1 MSHPGH
7 HDSSAGDQG
16 TAQDRYLSQDPAFP
30 ARTIVGT
37 LFMGAFF
44 GYLNETL
51 LNVALTPLMQ
61 TFDIDRARVQW
72 LTTGFLLVM
81 GGLTPIT
88 ASIIRHASTRT
99 VTLATLGTFLVGSL
113 ICAAASSFET
123 LLAGRLVQA
132 ASAALMV
139 PLLMNAIL
147 AIYPPEKRGRAMA
160 LVAMIFTLAP
170 AIGPTLSGIIVDHL
184 GWRALFLFALPFV
197 LLAMGLTIRHLRV
210 DLVPVDRP
218 HIDLPSAL
226 LAPAGFGGLVY
237 AASEFASLSA
247 GTFALLLAGSLLL
260 IALFCHRQLRLPTP
274 LLDLRAFAEPQ
285 FRLPAIILGLSIFVF
300 LGLELLLPMYMQQ
313 VLLFSGTLTGL
324 VLLPASVAEAVTAP
338 LAGILLDRR
347 GGRAVL
353 LPGALLMVIGLG
365 LLWWMARPDVGALP
379 MALAFGLFGAAVA
392 FAITGETH
400 AMNALPRPL
409 HPHGTAII
417 ATINPVAGALGAAFF
432 VGATGLGERWSDQPT
447 PALAMQDGITL
458 AFGLAVVI
466 GVAVLMLATRIRPV
480 GIQAPP
486 PKP

>member
-1 MSHPGH
+1 M
-7 HDSSAGDQG
+7 G
-16 TAQDRYLSQDPAFP
+16 TDQDRYFSQDPAFP
-30 ARTIVGT
+30 ARAIIGT
-37 LFMGAFF
+37 LFVGAFF

-61 TFDIDRARVQW
+61 EFDIPRARVQW

-88 ASIIRHASTRT
+88 ASLIRHASTRT
-99 VTLATLGTFLVGSL
+99 VTLATLATFVVGSL
-113 ICAAASSFET
+113 ICAAAGRFEV

-147 AIYPPEKRGRAMA
+147 AIYPPGKRGRAMS

-170 AIGPTLSGIIVDHL
+170 AIGPTLSGFIVDHL
-184 GWRALFLFALPFV
+184 GWRALFLFGLPFV
-197 LLAMGLTIRHLRV
+197 LLSMGLTMRHLRV
-210 DLVPVDRP
+210 DLVQVDHPR
-218 HIDLPSAL
+218 IDLLSAL
-226 LAPAGFGGLVY
+226 LAPAGFGCLVY
-237 AASEFASLSA
+237 AASEFASLS
-247 GTFALLLAGSLLL
+247 GTAFTLLLAASVLL
-260 IALFCHRQLRLPTP
+260 IALFCRRQLRLETP

-285 FRLPAIILGLSIFVF
+285 FRLPALIMGLSIFVF

-324 VLLPASVAEAVTAP
+324 VLLPASVGEAVTAP
-338 LAGILLDRR
+338 LAGILLDRK

-353 LPGALLMVIGLG
+353 MPGALLMVGSLA
-365 LLWWMARPDVGALP
+365 LLWWVSGPQAGAVAI
-379 MALAFGLFGAAVA
+379 ALAFGLFGAAVA
-392 FAITGETH
+392 CAVTGETH
-400 AMNALPRPL
+400 AMNALPRTL

-417 ATINPVAGALGAAFF
+417 STINPVAGALGAAFF

-458 AFGLAVVI
+458 AFGLAVLI
-466 GVAVLMLATRIRPV
+466 GLVVLVLATRIRPV
-480 GIQAPP
+480 GIHAHAPA